1 MTSPDPEKIARE
13 VLARMSSRDF
23 DGVGELLAD
32 DFEFDLA
39 YAPEMLPMPT
49 RGRDAF
55 LELTNTIIGAMFNPM
70 VLTVTTAYR
79 GADGATV
86 VLEYTSDGTVIH
98 NGNRYQNRYA
108 GIFRANADGKLE
120 FWREFHDPEKATQAL
135 SG

>member
-1 MTSPDPEKIARE
+1 MTSPDPEKVARE

-32 DFEFDLA
+32 NFEFDLA

-55 LELTNTIIGAMFNPM
+55 YELTTTIIGAMFDPM
-70 VLTVTTAYR
+70 VLTVTAAYP

-108 GIFRANADGKLE
+108 GIFRASSDGKLE

>member
-1 MTSPDPEKIARE
+1 VTSPDPEKVARK

-55 LELTNTIIGAMFNPM
+55 LELTTTIIGAMFNPM
-70 VLTVTTAYR
+70 ELTVTTAYP
-79 GADGATV
+79 GADGVTV
-86 VLEYTSDGTVIH
+86 VLEYTSDGTVTH

-108 GIFRANADGKLE
+108 GIFRANADGKLA

-135 SG
+135 GG

>member
-1 MTSPDPEKIARE
+1 MTSPDPEKVARE

-55 LELTNTIIGAMFNPM
+55 LELTNTIIGAMFDPM
-70 VLTVTTAYR
+70 VLTVTTAYP

-86 VLEYTSDGTVIH
+86 VLEYTSDGTVVH

-108 GIFRANADGKLE
+108 GIFRSNADGKLE